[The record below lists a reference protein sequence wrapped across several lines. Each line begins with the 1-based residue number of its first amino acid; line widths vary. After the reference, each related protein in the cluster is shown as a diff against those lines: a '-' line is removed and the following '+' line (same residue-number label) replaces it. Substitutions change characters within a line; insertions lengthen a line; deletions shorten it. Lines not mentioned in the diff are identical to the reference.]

1 MKILFPYMARWHAVN
16 WTRYHSMLIE
26 LGRQGHEVHVL
37 QPPPMQSHETN
48 FQEIER
54 RDSENVHV
62 HDVALN
68 ETIWNRELP
77 LNKLVKKAY
86 FSLAAYGQAKR
97 MVDELGIDL
106 VLLYNIPQYQFMNL
120 GKKAKVVFDY
130 ADDYIDMLSFELG
143 KLDNPLARGIASAM
157 LESMMTRSDLVLS
170 VSHELAKNALGRVAV
185 LPNGVALSK
194 VEDQLAGMPE
204 PMPNPRPV
212 VGFLGAFEY
221 FIDFDAIL
229 AAAQRL
235 PEVDFVLIG
244 GGREWQRVKDDAT
257 ARRLNNVSLPG
268 PVPHAEIF
276 RHIRRWD
283 ICLNIFAR
291 IPVSHRACPIK
302 LFEYMALEKPVIST
316 RLHELAHIDNGDQPI
331 VYYGDHGEE
340 IAERIREIIDN
351 PDEASALA
359 ARGAA
364 AVRERYTWEGIAE
377 RFAQMTG
384 GSAPAA
390 QPASADRKVA

>member
-26 LGRQGHEVHVL
+26 LGKQGHEVHVL

-54 RDSENVHV
+54 RDSPNVHV

-68 ETIWNRELP
+68 EKFWNKEFP

-86 FSLAAYGQAKR
+86 FSMAAYGQAKR
-97 MVDELGIDL
+97 MVKELGIDL
-106 VLLYNIPQYQFMNL
+106 VLLYNIPQYQFMSL
-120 GKKAKVVFDY
+120 GKQAKVVFDY

-143 KLDNPLARGIASAM
+143 KLDNPIARGLGSAM

-170 VSHELAKNALGRVAV
+170 VSHELAKNALGNVAV

-194 VEDQLAGMPE
+194 VEDQLAGIE
-204 PMPNPRPV
+204 PPAPNERPV

-235 PEVDFVLIG
+235 PAVDFVLIG
-244 GGREWQRVKDDAT
+244 GGREWQRVKDDA
-257 ARRLNNVSLPG
+257 AQRGLKNVSLPG

-276 RHIRRWD
+276 QHINRWD
-283 ICLNIFAR
+283 ICLNVFKK

-316 RLHELAHIDNGDQPI
+316 RLHELVHIDNGDQPI
-331 VYYGDHGEE
+331 VYYGDHGAEL
-340 IAERIREIIDN
+340 AERVQEILDK
-351 PDEASALA
+351 PEEAKAMA

-364 AVRERYTWEGIAE
+364 AVRDRYTWEGIAHQ
-377 RFAQMTG
+377 FADMTG
-384 GSAPAA
+384 GSATAPAE
-390 QPASADRKVA
+390 PAKAA